1 MNHRRRHPLWLYAV
15 LLVLALSGLS
25 LYLASEHEKRIQTAP
40 VFSSQPPPVVYED
53 TRRLSTLKV
62 MDDVR
67 KQERK
72 SGSSRHGMA
81 LILDDM
87 GYDTVALRR
96 ILALPYPVAISVLPG
111 APQARRIAEIAHRAG
126 HVVMLHLPMEP
137 ENPWYRQR
145 MDGAFLRADM
155 DKETVRRVMLDDL
168 ARVPY
173 AAGVNNHM
181 GSRLTAMAAP
191 MRWVMDICREKGL
204 FFVDSRTSRDSVAAK
219 LAREAGLTWGERRV
233 FLDDSLKPNDLRASW
248 KAAQRRA
255 LRNGFVIVIA
265 HPHPETLDFLA
276 HQVRREDVK
285 RIVPLKA
292 LLMAGHAARFATNQP
307 LHVQ

>member
-1 MNHRRRHPLWLYAV
+1 MNHRRRHSLWLYTA

-40 VFSSQPPPVVYED
+40 TFSLKPPPVIYED
-53 TRRLSTLKV
+53 ARRLSALKV

-67 KQERK
+67 KHERK
-72 SGSSRHGMA
+72 SIPSRHGIA

-87 GYDTVALRR
+87 GYDTGALRR
-96 ILALPYPVAISVLPG
+96 ILALPYPVAISILPG
-111 APQARRIAEIAHRAG
+111 APYARRIAEIAHRAG

-137 ENPWYRQR
+137 ENPWYQQR
-145 MDGAFLRADM
+145 MDGAFLRAGM
-155 DKETVRRVMLDDL
+155 NQGAVRRVMLDDL

-173 AAGVNNHM
+173 ATGVNNHM
-181 GSRLTAMAAP
+181 GSRLTTMAAP

-204 FFVDSRTSRDSVAAK
+204 FFVDSRTSRNSVAAR
-219 LAREAGLTWGERRV
+219 LAMESGLSWGERRV
-233 FLDDSLKPNDLRASW
+233 FLDDSLKLDDLRASW

-255 LRNGFVIVIA
+255 SRNGFVIVIA

-276 HQVRREDVK
+276 HQVRQEDAK
-285 RIVPLKA
+285 QIVPLKT
-292 LLMAGHAARFATNQP
+292 LLMAGHAARFAANQS
-307 LHVQ
+307 LLVQ